1 MGRYLLPVNLFVGH
15 TVLNLVVVP
24 LMPLV
29 GALTAN
35 LSELIRGE
43 NKAFLPNLNVG
54 MKTFSLAAAGF
65 TVVWFALLV
74 TAIFTG
80 GDTDTIAGVEVLM
93 LFLAGFALHSW
104 LKGSRVFSPGVQ
116 LWTYR
121 LAIPLILA
129 ACVLVTKLG

>member
-1 MGRYLLPVNLFVGH
+1 M
-15 TVLNLVVVP
+15 LNLVVVP

-43 NKAFLPNLNVG
+43 NKSFLPNLNVG

-80 GDTDTIAGVEVLM
+80 GDTDTIAGVEGLM
-93 LFLAGFALHSW
+93 LFLAGFGLHSW

>member
-1 MGRYLLPVNLFVGH
+1 M
-15 TVLNLVVVP
+15 LNLVVVP

-43 NKAFLPNLNVG
+43 NKSFLPNLNVG
-54 MKTFSLAAAGF
+54 IKTFSLAAAGF

-93 LFLAGFALHSW
+93 LFLAGFGLHSW

>member
-1 MGRYLLPVNLFVGH
+1 M
-15 TVLNLVVVP
+15 LNLVVVP

-43 NKAFLPNLNVG
+43 NKSFLPNLNVG

-93 LFLAGFALHSW
+93 LFLAGFGLHSW

-129 ACVLVTKLG
+129 ACLLVTKLG

>member
-1 MGRYLLPVNLFVGH
+1 M
-15 TVLNLVVVP
+15 LNLVVVP

-43 NKAFLPNLNVG
+43 NKSFLPNLNVG

-93 LFLAGFALHSW
+93 LFLAGFGLHSW

>member
-1 MGRYLLPVNLFVGH
+1 M
-15 TVLNLVVVP
+15 LNLAVVP

-43 NKAFLPNLNVG
+43 NKSFLPDLDIGV
-54 MKTFSLAAAGF
+54 KTFTLAAAGF

-80 GDTDTIAGVEVLM
+80 GDTDTLAGVEVLG

-104 LKGSRVFSPGVQ
+104 LKGSRLLSPGVQ

-121 LAIPLILA
+121 LAIPFILG
-129 ACVLVTKLG
+129 ACLLVTKLG

>member
-1 MGRYLLPVNLFVGH
+1 M
-15 TVLNLVVVP
+15 LNLAVVP

-43 NKAFLPNLNVG
+43 NKSFLPDLDIGV
-54 MKTFSLAAAGF
+54 KTFSLAAAGF

-80 GDTDTIAGVEVLM
+80 GDSDTLAGIEVLV

-104 LKGSRVFSPGVQ
+104 LKGSRLLSPSVQ

-121 LAIPLILA
+121 LAIPFILA
-129 ACVLVTKLG
+129 ACLLVTKLG

>member
-1 MGRYLLPVNLFVGH
+1 M
-15 TVLNLVVVP
+15 LNLAVVP
-24 LMPLV
+24 LMPIV

-43 NKAFLPNLNVG
+43 SKSFLPNLDVG
-54 MKTFSLAAAGF
+54 VKTFSLAAAGF

-80 GDTDTIAGVEVLM
+80 GDTNTLAGIEVLV
-93 LFLAGFALHSW
+93 LFLAGYGLHLW
-104 LKGSRVFSPGVQ
+104 LKGSRVLSSGVQ

-121 LAIPLILA
+121 LAIPFILA

>member
-1 MGRYLLPVNLFVGH
+1 M
-15 TVLNLVVVP
+15 LNLVVVP

-43 NKAFLPNLNVG
+43 NKSFLPNLDVG
-54 MKTFSLAAAGF
+54 IKTFSLAAAGF

-93 LFLAGFALHSW
+93 LFLAGFGLHSW

>member
-1 MGRYLLPVNLFVGH
+1 M
-15 TVLNLVVVP
+15 LNLVVVP

-43 NKAFLPNLNVG
+43 NKSFLPNLNG
-54 MKTFSLAAAGF
+54 GLKTFSLAAAGF

-93 LFLAGFALHSW
+93 LFLAGFGLHSW

>member
-1 MGRYLLPVNLFVGH
+1 M
-15 TVLNLVVVP
+15 LNLVVVP

-43 NKAFLPNLNVG
+43 NKSFLPNLDVG
-54 MKTFSLAAAGF
+54 IKTFSLAAAGF

-93 LFLAGFALHSW
+93 LFLAGFGLHSW
-104 LKGSRVFSPGVQ
+104 LKGSRVFSSGVQ

>member
-1 MGRYLLPVNLFVGH
+1 M
-15 TVLNLVVVP
+15 LNLTVVP

-43 NKAFLPNLNVG
+43 NKSFLPNLNVG

-65 TVVWFALLV
+65 TLVWFALLV

-93 LFLAGFALHSW
+93 LFMAGFGLHSW
-104 LKGSRVFSPGVQ
+104 FKASRMLSPGVQ

>member
-1 MGRYLLPVNLFVGH
+1 
-15 TVLNLVVVP
+15 
-24 LMPLV
+24 
-29 GALTAN
+29 
-35 LSELIRGE
+35 
-43 NKAFLPNLNVG
+43 
-54 MKTFSLAAAGF
+54 
-65 TVVWFALLV
+65 
-74 TAIFTG
+74 
-80 GDTDTIAGVEVLM
+80 M

>member
-1 MGRYLLPVNLFVGH
+1 M
-15 TVLNLVVVP
+15 LNLAVVP

-43 NKAFLPNLNVG
+43 NKSFLPNLNVG

-65 TVVWFALLV
+65 TLVWFALLV

-93 LFLAGFALHSW
+93 LFLAGFGLHTW
-104 LKGSRVFSPGVQ
+104 LKASRMFSPGVQ